1 MGADSFFEREDIG
14 GIKQDYYPAHNEKSR
29 RSGFAQE
36 YKGARVLEEGGKFD
50 TLVKWG
56 ENEVLET
63 ERKRAVVER
72 ERGLLNILRS
82 RIRHLKTCSSFP
94 ALYFRERAQKSFF
107 FQEIQDSVGAS
118 TC

>member
-1 MGADSFFEREDIG
+1 MLFALLGADSFFEREDIG

-63 ERKRAVVER
+63 ERR
-72 ERGLLNILRS
+72 ERG
-82 RIRHLKTCSSFP
+82 
-94 ALYFRERAQKSFF
+94 Q
-107 FQEIQDSVGAS
+107 
-118 TC
+118 